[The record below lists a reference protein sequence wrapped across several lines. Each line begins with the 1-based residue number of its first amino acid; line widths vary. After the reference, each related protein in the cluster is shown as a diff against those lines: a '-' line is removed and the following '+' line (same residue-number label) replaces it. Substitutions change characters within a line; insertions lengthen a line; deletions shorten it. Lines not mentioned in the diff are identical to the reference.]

1 MKRSFL
7 FDCLRMNQRKNKE
20 IGDKGEQ
27 LACYYL
33 RQKGYQILETNYRY
47 KRVEVDIIGIKDS
60 IIVFFEVKVRSTN
73 VYGYPEQ
80 AVTEDKANRIRTAAE
95 YYMDVRK
102 WDKNIRFDII
112 AITLNPEIEIMHL
125 EDAFY

>member
-1 MKRSFL
+1 
-7 FDCLRMNQRKNKE
+7 MNQRKNKE

-33 RQKGYQILETNYRY
+33 MEKGYQILESNYRY
-47 KRVEVDIIGIKDS
+47 KRVEVDIIGLKDS
-60 IIVFFEVKVRSTN
+60 TIVFVEVKVRSSN
-73 VYGYPEQ
+73 AYGYPEQ

-95 YYMDVRK
+95 YYMDERK

-112 AITLNPEIEIMHL
+112 AITLNPEVEIVHL